1 MKKNLVSVFLEN
13 KRTVTNNAHHSA
25 NGHNGQGKESNS
37 ESMVSF
43 FTGERNDTHIKNF
56 ASVIP
61 SFKHG

>member
-1 MKKNLVSVFLEN
+1 MEN
-13 KRTVTNNAHHSA
+13 KRTTTNNAHHNSNNNINKQGDSA
-25 NGHNGQGKESNS
+25 GKDSNN
-37 ESMVSF
+37 ESMISF